1 MTFGQPC
8 EGTDSGTQV
17 FEESFSTETAA
28 RLDHDTGASHL
39 GRGGG
44 AEEAEVEA
52 KGQSLNSGNPRECT
66 GLMVR
71 LWRCGRLSPLSRIR
85 SYPGCHF
92 KTLLDP
98 R

>member
-17 FEESFSTETAA
+17 FEEAFSTETAA

-71 LWRCGRLSPLSRIR
+71 LWALW
-85 SYPGCHF
+85 
-92 KTLLDP
+92 KTFP
-98 R
+98 SVSH